1 MLAVRRQI
9 GWVFTGVVLLAA
21 AGRAEKPDFVFD
33 TVPFEHWGAALADA
47 QYPERDARLF
57 RYVLDVPGGY
67 VNDHCLVHADGEWHL
82 FCIQGEVAPAG
93 QTWMRPGNEVKIGH
107 ATDS

>member
-9 GWVFTGVVLLAA
+9 GWVFTGVVLL
-21 AGRAEKPDFVFD
+21 
-33 TVPFEHWGAALADA
+33 
-47 QYPERDARLF
+47 
-57 RYVLDVPGGY
+57 
-67 VNDHCLVHADGEWHL
+67 
-82 FCIQGEVAPAG
+82 APAG